1 MTLEAHIESE
11 RRIAEEAAFW
21 LQTLQSEDLTP
32 DQSAELVEWLCES
45 PGHVSALFRI
55 CSLQRDLARFS
66 QWRQIAPLHATP
78 SRIMRLVPRRNAS
91 RPPPQVARAA
101 GPARMDGHWH
111 GPARRALLAAGLAA
125 LCVAGWLLVAPPG
138 QREFTTQTGERRE
151 ITLTDGSVMDLSPDT
166 EVAVRYRPR
175 ERLIELEHGDGLFH
189 VAKNRDRPF
198 IVESASTR
206 VRAVGTVFR
215 VRRTTRNVCVTVV
228 EGLVAV
234 SEEPRGW
241 HSINPLRPTLP
252 LLSLAANEQVSID
265 LAGGV
270 SPVHLVEVTT
280 TGSAPGVNQ
289 LLFQD
294 QTVADIA
301 RRFNLHNR
309 VQIEITDSA
318 LAARHISGI
327 FRADDPQSFVAFLQV
342 AADVQVSQRDPT
354 HILLGPRLA
363 SNSSPSH

>member
-1 MTLEAHIESE
+1 MSE
-11 RRIAEEAAFW
+11 RRIAEQAAFW
-21 LQTLQSEDLTP
+21 LLTLQSEDLTP

-45 PGHVSALFRI
+45 PGHVSASFRI

-78 SRIMRLVPRRNAS
+78 SRIMRLDPRRTPRCPLCRRRGPGALPAWTATGTAPLAERCWRQS
-91 RPPPQVARAA
+91 LPRCAWRDGFSLVPALA
-101 GPARMDGHWH
+101 GDWTP
-111 GPARRALLAAGLAA
+111 
-125 LCVAGWLLVAPPG
+125 
-138 QREFTTQTGERRE
+138 TNGERRR
-151 ITLTDGSVMDLSPDT
+151 LTDGSVGSLGPDT
-166 EVAVRYRPR
+166 EDAVQAAPPK
-175 ERLIELEHGDGLFH
+175 LIEQLKPPAMGAPDGEESRWL
-189 VAKNRDRPF
+189 VAGIRDAGAGCGP
-198 IVESASTR
+198 VLGSQ
-206 VRAVGTVFR
+206 RAR
-215 VRRTTRNVCVTVV
+215 ADVCVTVV

-270 SPVHLVEVTT
+270 SQVHLVEATT